1 MVNIESTSNAIW
13 WIKNPNAGKVGK
25 ADAAGGN
32 GKGKGKGD
40 GRKASLGSSLYQDM
54 VELLRNISLQGYN
67 KLVAPE
73 LTLLE
78 RLIWLALHMTTFL
91 AMVAVLLLTWEQF
104 IAQYFVINL
113 KDPLYPVENVP
124 FPAVS
129 ICPNNRL
136 SMQSVTNYA
145 LELQNNDPAYREV
158 DYYVEKLKYLSKLY
172 LVNVN
177 ADVDEYLN
185 FQAFLDIFGTWNN
198 ETFFNTRRI
207 MRLLSPK
214 CKDYILKCSLS
225 NIDIPCFSLSAFQP
239 SLTKYGPCCTFNT
252 QNRLKN
258 RDFKNRFANSA
269 QGLTVVVNASHD
281 DYLVPILN
289 TNGYI
294 VIVHDANNFPSI
306 ASSNSLEMFPGQREE
321 SFLKIFPRVID
332 TDKSLHSFSPAGRR
346 CYFHSESDMPGKN
359 KYVYTFPNC
368 ITRCRIRSIIA
379 LCNCLPFQQPIE
391 LVDNL
396 EGVVFCTL
404 NHVSCL
410 SQYQFKWN
418 NVLTERERIPGL
430 EREVEEALYCPHC
443 LPSCN
448 DVQYRISM
456 SVLPIDNYLVTLK
469 TDDSNETELG
479 SDISVLRVYFG
490 EPNAQL
496 YTRLLNNQW
505 FEIFSTI
512 GNILSIFMGFSLV
525 AICELSFF
533 FFKYIYIGCHRILER
548 NRANKHAKLFDAS
561 KLHIYP

>member
-25 ADAAGGN
+25 ADAAV
-32 GKGKGKGD
+32 GKGAGGKGD
-40 GRKASLGSSLYQDM
+40 ERKASLGSSFSLDM

-67 KLVAPE
+67 KLLAPE

-91 AMVAVLLLTWEQF
+91 AMLAVLLLTWEQF

-136 SMQSVTNYA
+136 SMQSVFTYA
-145 LELQNNDPAYREV
+145 RELQSNDPAFRQ
-158 DYYVEKLKYLSKLY
+158 VEYFAEQLKYLSKLY
-172 LVNVN
+172 VIGEVND
-177 ADVDEYLN
+177 DVEEYLN
-185 FQAFLDIFGTWNN
+185 FQAFLDLFGTWNN

-207 MRLLSPK
+207 MKLLSPK
-214 CKDYILKCSLS
+214 CEEYILKCSLS
-225 NIDIPCFSLSAFQP
+225 NIDIPCFSATAFQE

-252 QNRLKN
+252 QNTLKN

-269 QGLTVVVNASHD
+269 QGLTVVINASHA
-281 DYLVPILN
+281 DYFAPILH

-321 SFLKIFPRVID
+321 SFLKIFPRIID
-332 TDKSLHSFSPAGRR
+332 TDKSLHSFSPTARR
-346 CYFHSESDMPGKN
+346 CYFHSEANMPDLN

-379 LCNCLPFQQPIE
+379 LCNCLPFQLPLE
-391 LVDNL
+391 LVDSL
-396 EGVVFCTL
+396 EGLVFCTL
-404 NHVSCL
+404 THISCL

-418 NVLTERERIPGL
+418 NVLTERERIYGL
-430 EREVEEALYCPHC
+430 EREIEEALYCPHC

-456 SVLPIDNYLVTLK
+456 SVLPIDNYLATVK
-469 TDDSNETELG
+469 PDEDNETDIT
-479 SDISVLRVYFG
+479 SDISVLRVFFG
-490 EPNAQL
+490 EPHAHL

-525 AICELSFF
+525 AIFELSFY
-533 FFKYIYIGCHRILER
+533 FFKYIYIGCNRIIER
-548 NRANKHAKLFDAS
+548 NRANNHAKMFDAS

>member
-25 ADAAGGN
+25 AV
-32 GKGKGKGD
+32 GD
-40 GRKASLGSSLYQDM
+40 GRKASLGSSFYLDM

-91 AMVAVLLLTWEQF
+91 TMLAVLLLTWEQF

-136 SMQSVTNYA
+136 SLQSVTNYA
-145 LELQNNDPAYREV
+145 LELQSNDPAFRQL
-158 DYYVEKLKYLSKLY
+158 DYYVQQLKYLSKLY
-172 LVNVN
+172 LAGNFN
-177 ADVDEYLN
+177 ADVEEYFS
-185 FQAFLDIFGTWNN
+185 FQSFLDVFGTWNN

-207 MRLLSPK
+207 MKLLSPK
-214 CKDYILKCSLS
+214 CEDYILKCSLS
-225 NIDIPCFSLSAFQP
+225 NIDIPCFSATAFQE

-281 DYLVPILN
+281 DYFAPILN

-294 VIVHDANNFPSI
+294 VIVHDANNFPAIS
-306 ASSNSLEMFPGQREE
+306 SSNSLEMFPGQREE

-346 CYFHSESDMPGKN
+346 CFFHTETDMPGWK

-379 LCNCLPFQQPIE
+379 LCNCLPFQMPLE
-391 LVDNL
+391 LVDSL
-396 EGVVFCTL
+396 EGVVYCTL
-404 NHVSCL
+404 HHVSCL

-448 DVQYRISM
+448 DVQYRVSM
-456 SVLPIDNYLVTLK
+456 SMLPIDSYLATLK
-469 TDDSNETELG
+469 PSENNDTDLS

-490 EPNAQL
+490 EPYAQL
-496 YTRLLNNQW
+496 YIRLLNNQW

-525 AICELSFF
+525 AIFEVSFYVL
-533 FFKYIYIGCHRILER
+533 KYIYIGCYRIVER
-548 NRANKHAKLFDAS
+548 NRANNHAKLFDAS